1 MARNHSDTL
10 FATIKELVERGKYQS
25 PESVLEIADFNQ
37 LALER
42 GASPAEI
49 IGRGHRKV
57 GDGGNGDGLPKH
69 SRLMASVAEA
79 SPVGGSTRRAAQPV
93 AQARQDGATLTEAE
107 YGDAFRRLAHVP
119 RPGSRRSMRRETHTR
134 IGTSVK

>member
-1 MARNHSDTL
+1 MAMNLSDTL

-25 PESVLEIADFNQ
+25 PESFLEIAAFNQ

-57 GDGGNGDGLPKH
+57 GDGGNGD
-69 SRLMASVAEA
+69 
-79 SPVGGSTRRAAQPV
+79 
-93 AQARQDGATLTEAE
+93 
-107 YGDAFRRLAHVP
+107 
-119 RPGSRRSMRRETHTR
+119 
-134 IGTSVK
+134 